1 MSTET
6 SVAGIFHSVYQRSG
20 DSEWRQ
26 AIERDVEDS
35 RLGEVRQTRYT
46 DRYQFGFNGKE
57 LFFGADRLAGPQGE
71 SRARHP
77 NQ

>member
-6 SVAGIFHSVYQRSG
+6 SVAGIFFSVYQRSG

-35 RLGEVRQTRYT
+35 RLGEVGQTRYT

-57 LFFGADRLAGPQGE
+57 LFFRQIDLQG
-71 SRARHP
+71 RTL
-77 NQ
+77 